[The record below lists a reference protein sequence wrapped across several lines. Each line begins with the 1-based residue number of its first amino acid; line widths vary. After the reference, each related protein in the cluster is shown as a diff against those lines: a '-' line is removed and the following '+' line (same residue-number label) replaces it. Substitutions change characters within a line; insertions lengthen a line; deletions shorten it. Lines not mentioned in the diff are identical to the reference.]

1 MLTSSNIKI
10 TFSFPRV
17 SKIAIATLKFVN
29 KDGAKKQG
37 NRVLEF
43 KKITQSIYRLENNFY
58 VALW

>member
-1 MLTSSNIKI
+1 MLTSSNIKM
-10 TFSFPRV
+10 TFSFARV

-43 KKITQSIYRLENNFY
+43 KKITQSIYRLEKNFY

>member
-1 MLTSSNIKI
+1 MLTSSNIKM
-10 TFSFPRV
+10 TFSFAGV

-29 KDGAKKQG
+29 KEGAKIQG
-37 NRVLEF
+37 NGVLEF